1 MISQLDWNMFRF
13 LLWVFAVCLF
23 GVFVSCGNKK
33 DTSKQIPI
41 EDFFVNSER
50 SNFKISPDGRRIAYL
65 GIDDHCKNIFVL
77 DLEDKNRSKQLTYQ
91 SDMNVQYF
99 FWVSDSLI
107 VYSNSHSPND
117 SLRIFGISVDSEKTT
132 ALLPVKK
139 ARLRWVTPHKLHGNY
154 LLATWNDRD
163 STVFDLYKVFMDG
176 SAPELLTRNPGN
188 ISKWFASPDGKVR
201 LAMTSDS
208 VQESILYRA
217 SENDPFQPVTTTDY
231 QTSIRPLGFVKGSA
245 TNIYAL
251 SNHNRDRLS
260 LVEYDVSTGEEERL
274 IFENENVD
282 LEPAGYSDDL
292 EELLYSQYT
301 VNKVKRHFFHSTF
314 KQHFDKLSAKFD
326 DQSINILDMDTS
338 LHHWIVKVYTDVHAG
353 GVYHYDV
360 LRNTA
365 ELLEEMN
372 PKLSAV
378 TLSPKENVSFQ
389 SRDGLTLH
397 GYLTY
402 PQTGKQEKLPVV
414 VLVHDGPNRRETSS
428 FDAEVQFLANRGYL
442 VFQLNYRG
450 SAGYG
455 KKFWAAGFKEW
466 GGKIQADM
474 IDGVTSLI
482 HQGIVDKNRVAIMG
496 SGFGGYSALH
506 AATYN
511 SSFYKCAISM
521 SGYTNLFTYFREI
534 PPHHQQYVRLF
545 YNIIGNPSKEYEM
558 FKAISPVFHADKVKI
573 PVLFAQ
579 GGRDRFSS
587 LTDANQFVQ
596 KLKNNNVPIKYI
608 YKEEE
613 GRRFRSEENIINYYQ
628 EVEIFLKKYL

>member
-1 MISQLDWNMFRF
+1 MFRL
-13 LLWVFAVCLF
+13 LLWVFVVCLF
-23 GVFVSCGNKK
+23 LVSVSCGNKQNA
-33 DTSKQIPI
+33 SELIPI
-41 EDFFVNSER
+41 EDFFVKPER
-50 SNFKISPDGRRIAYL
+50 SNFKISPDGHRIAYL
-65 GIDDHCKNIFVL
+65 GFDDHCKNIFVL
-77 DLEDKNRSKQLTYQ
+77 DLEDESKSKQLTYQ

-99 FWVSDSLI
+99 FWASDSLI
-107 VYSNSHSPND
+107 VYSNSHSPSD
-117 SLRIFGISVDSEKTT
+117 SLRIFGISVDSEKAT
-132 ALLPVKK
+132 ALLPVKD
-139 ARLRWVTPHKLHGNY
+139 ARLRWLTPHTLHGDY
-154 LLATWNDRD
+154 LLATLNDRD
-163 STVFDLYKVFMDG
+163 STAFDLYKVFVDG

-188 ISKWFASPDGKVR
+188 ISKWFSSPDGKVR
-201 LAMTSDS
+201 LAMTNDS

-217 SENDPFQPVTTTDY
+217 TENEPFRQVTTTDY
-231 QTSIRPLGFVKGSA
+231 QTSIRPLGFVKGS
-245 TNIYAL
+245 TTHIYAL
-251 SNHNRDRLS
+251 SNLHRDRLS
-260 LVEYDVSTGEEERL
+260 LVEYDVSKGVEERL
-274 IFENENVD
+274 IFENEQVD
-282 LEPAGYSDDL
+282 LEFAGYSDDL
-292 EELLYSQYT
+292 QELIYSQYT
-301 VNKVKRHFFHSTF
+301 INKVKRHFFNSTF
-314 KQHFDKLSAKFD
+314 QQYFEKLSAKFD
-326 DQSINILDMDTS
+326 HQSIDIIDTDTS
-338 LHHWIVKVYTDVHAG
+338 LRHWIVKVYTDVHAG
-353 GVYHYDV
+353 GIYYYDV
-360 LRNTA
+360 LGNTA
-365 ELLEEMN
+365 TLLEEMN
-372 PKLSAV
+372 PKLSDV
-378 TLSPKENVSFQ
+378 TLSAKEPVSFQ

-402 PQTGKQEKLPVV
+402 PQTGRRKQLPVV
-414 VLVHDGPNRRETSS
+414 VLVHDGPYRREKSR

-450 SAGYG
+450 SSGYG

-474 IDGVTSLI
+474 IDGVTWLI

-545 YNIIGNPSKEYEM
+545 YNIIGNPSSEYKM

-596 KLKNNNVPIKYI
+596 RLKNNNVPIKYI
-608 YKEEE
+608 YREEE

>member
-1 MISQLDWNMFRF
+1 MFRF
-13 LLWVFAVCLF
+13 LLWVFAVGLF
-23 GVFVSCGNKK
+23 VVSASCGNKQNTNK
-33 DTSKQIPI
+33 LIPV
-41 EDFFVNSER
+41 EDFFVKPEK
-50 SNFKISPDGRRIAYL
+50 SNFKLSPDGHRIAYL
-65 GIDDHCKNIFVL
+65 GVDDHCKNIFVL
-77 DLEDKNRSKQLTYQ
+77 DLQDKNKSKQLTYQ

-99 FWVSDSLI
+99 FWASDSLI
-107 VYSNSHSPND
+107 VYSNSHSPQD
-117 SLRIFGISVDSEKTT
+117 SLRIYSVLVDSEKTT
-132 ALLPVKK
+132 PLLPTKN
-139 ARLRWVTPHKLHGNY
+139 ARLRWLAPHTLHGNY
-154 LLATWNDRD
+154 LLATLNNRD
-163 STVFDLYKVFMDG
+163 STAFDLYKIFVDG
-176 SAPELLTRNPGN
+176 SAPQLLTRNPGN

-201 LAMTSDS
+201 LAMTNDS

-217 SENDPFQPVTTTDY
+217 EEDMPFQQVTTTDY
-231 QTSIRPLGFVKGSA
+231 QTLIRPLGFVKDSH
-245 TNIYAL
+245 THIYAL
-251 SNHNRDRLS
+251 SNDNRDRLS
-260 LVEYDVSTGEEERL
+260 LVEYNVSTGEEERL
-274 IFENENVD
+274 IFENSEVD
-282 LEPAGYSDDL
+282 LEPVGYSDHL
-292 EELLYSQYT
+292 QELIFSQYT
-301 VNKVKRHFFHSTF
+301 INKVKRHFFHPTF
-314 KQHFDKLSAKFD
+314 QQNFNKLSTKFD
-326 DQSINILDMDTS
+326 NQSIDILDTDTS
-338 LHHWIVKVYTDVHAG
+338 MYHWIVKVYTDVHAG
-353 GVYHYDV
+353 GIYHYDA
-360 LRNTA
+360 LKDTA

-372 PKLSAV
+372 PKLLTA
-378 TLSPKENVSFQ
+378 TLSPKETVSFQ

-402 PQTGKQEKLPVV
+402 PLTGKREKLPVV
-414 VLVHDGPNRRETSS
+414 VLVHDGPNRRETSN

-455 KKFWAAGFKEW
+455 KKFWTAGFKEW

-474 IDGVTSLI
+474 IDGVTWLI

-534 PPHHQQYVRLF
+534 PPYHQQYVRLF

-579 GGRDRFSS
+579 GGKDRFSS

-596 KLKNNNVPIKYI
+596 KMKNNNVPIKYI
-608 YKEEE
+608 YREEE

-628 EVEIFLKKYL
+628 EVEAFLNKYL